1 MDHALA
7 MLSTTHQKDID
18 FPVPNNDV
26 FTINMSE
33 SLKVGSYN
41 CRGFPK
47 TPSKL
52 VSKPTI
58 KLLLD
63 NENIDILCLQETFL
77 SKQDLSCLNVIHK
90 DFQGIGASSTD
101 TRDKL
106 ISGHPYGGVAILYK
120 TKFAKCISPI
130 YFNLDW
136 VIGISINSGRNK
148 HVILCVYLKSV
159 SGGHDDHN
167 EIYQAQLE
175 ELQLCEPLT
184 QMSAFDFYYH
194 LGWLE

>member
-1 MDHALA
+1 MDHAGA
-7 MLSTTHQKDID
+7 MLSTTHKKDID

-77 SKQDLSCLNVIHK
+77 SKQDL
-90 DFQGIGASSTD
+90 A
-101 TRDKL
+101 
-106 ISGHPYGGVAILYK
+106 
-120 TKFAKCISPI
+120 
-130 YFNLDW
+130 
-136 VIGISINSGRNK
+136 
-148 HVILCVYLKSV
+148 
-159 SGGHDDHN
+159 
-167 EIYQAQLE
+167 
-175 ELQLCEPLT
+175 
-184 QMSAFDFYYH
+184 
-194 LGWLE
+194 